1 MDPRD
6 IELIERLAGA
16 DAELLQLWRRHQE
29 LEGELRRL
37 EAQRF
42 HTPEERQRHQE
53 LKKAKL
59 AGRDRIQAIL
69 EEHR

>member
-16 DAELLQLWRRHQE
+16 NPELSELWRRHQE
-29 LEGELRRL
+29 LERELQQL
-37 EAQRF
+37 DAQRF
-42 HTPEERQRHQE
+42 QTPQERERHRE